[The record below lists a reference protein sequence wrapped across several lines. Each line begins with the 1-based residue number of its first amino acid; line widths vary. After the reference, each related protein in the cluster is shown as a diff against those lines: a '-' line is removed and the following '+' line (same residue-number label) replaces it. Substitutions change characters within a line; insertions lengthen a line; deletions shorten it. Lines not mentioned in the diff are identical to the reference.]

1 MHTGPWIRMHAID
14 LITPDIPPLRPQDDV
29 TRALDWLEEFKVG
42 HLPVVEDG
50 RLVGMVREQDLVDR
64 NDPRGTVKGVMEQ
77 VEVPFIRGN
86 QHIYDVMRLFTERGL
101 TVVPVLDEMGR
112 YLGTITEHEALKRLA
127 EVANIHEPGSIVV
140 LEMNQVD
147 YSLHQIARIV
157 EGNDGK
163 ILSVYSHTVPETN
176 RLEVTLKINR
186 EDVSDILQ
194 SFERYEIMVKTTYQ
208 GSRFHDDLRGRYEE
222 LMRFIN
228 L

>member
-1 MHTGPWIRMHAID
+1 MHAID
-14 LITPDIPPLRPQDDV
+14 LITADIPPLRPQDDM
-29 TRALDWLEEFKVG
+29 TRALDWLEEFKVA
-42 HLPVVEDG
+42 HLPVVDEG
-50 RLVGMVREQDLVDR
+50 RLVGMVHERDMVDR
-64 NDPRGTVKGVMEQ
+64 GDPRGTVKGVMDQ

-112 YLGTITEHEALKRLA
+112 YLGAITEHEALKRLA

-140 LEMNQVD
+140 LEMNPVD

-157 EGNDGK
+157 EENQGK
-163 ILSVYSHTVPETN
+163 VLSVYSHTIPDTA

-186 EDVSDILQ
+186 EDISDMLQ

>member
-1 MHTGPWIRMHAID
+1 M
-14 LITPDIPPLRPQDDV
+14 DIPPLRPQDDV
-29 TRALDWLEEFKVG
+29 SRALDWLEEFKVG
-42 HLPVVEDG
+42 HLPVVEGG
-50 RLVGMVREQDLVDR
+50 RLVGLVREQDLVDR
-64 NDPRGTVKGVMEQ
+64 NDAHGLVSGVMDQ
-77 VEVPFIRGN
+77 VEIPFIRGD

-112 YLGTITEHEALKRLA
+112 YLGAITEHEALRKLA

-157 EGNDGK
+157 EGNDAK
-163 ILSVYSHTVPETN
+163 ILSVYSHTLPDSN